1 MMREG
6 TWEATTKKVQTNRR
20 VPLCKWQAQTLR
32 LMWNQKQILR
42 EKCAVEEMLP
52 WPALSRPQPPP
63 RATSSNGSLEYIL
76 ARRRRLRRLTAS
88 AQLQDES
95 SIRIAITVRIGSLAD
110 DRPTPQFL

>member
-32 LMWNQKQILR
+32 LMSNQKQILK

-52 WPALSRPQPPP
+52 WPGLSRPHPPP

-76 ARRRRLRRLTAS
+76 ASRRRRLAVS
-88 AQLQDES
+88 AQVQDES
-95 SIRIAITVRIGSLAD
+95 SVRIAITVRVGILAD
-110 DRPTPQFL
+110 DRPTS

>member
-32 LMWNQKQILR
+32 LMSNQKLIPR
-42 EKCAVEEMLP
+42 EKCGGEETLP
-52 WPALSRPQPPP
+52 WHALSRPHPPP
-63 RATSSNGSLEYIL
+63 RATSSNGSLEHTL

-88 AQLQDES
+88 AQVQDEFS
-95 SIRIAITVRIGSLAD
+95 VRIAITVRIGSLAD
-110 DRPTPQFL
+110 DLPTP